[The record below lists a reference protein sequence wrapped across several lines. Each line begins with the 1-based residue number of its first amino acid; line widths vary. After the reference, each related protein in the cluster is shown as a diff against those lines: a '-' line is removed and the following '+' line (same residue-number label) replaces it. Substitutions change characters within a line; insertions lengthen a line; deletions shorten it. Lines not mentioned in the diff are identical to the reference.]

1 MKRGRIIAEIENME
15 QARRVEETVKSGYSE
30 VIIESLVQ
38 WLAVEEDLVSSY
50 EKLAK
55 ELPDAAGRDA
65 SSRLCELSK
74 KEIAVLSGYLGKFEE
89 MDRERKKRIQTV
101 AGLAKQS

>member
-1 MKRGRIIAEIENME
+1 MKRDRMIVEIETME

-50 EKLAK
+50 ERLSRD
-55 ELPDAAGRDA
+55 LPDAAGREA
-65 SSRLCELSK
+65 AARLCDKSR
-74 KEIAVLSGYLGKFEE
+74 KEIVALTGFLAEFEE
-89 MDRERKKRIQTV
+89 IDKDRQKRIQTV
-101 AGLAKQS
+101 AGLAQ

>member
-55 ELPDAAGRDA
+55 NLPDTAGREA
-65 SSRLCELSK
+65 ASRLCKLSK
-74 KEIAVLSGYLGKFEE
+74 KEIAALSDFIAKFEE
-89 MDRERKKRIQTV
+89 IDKERKDRIQTV
-101 AGLAKQS
+101 ANLAK